1 MAQKTIAEG
10 IVAEAYLEILADR
23 GVDYLFGNAGT
34 DFAPIIE
41 AFSRCRVKGV
51 KVPEPITCPHEN
63 VAISMAQGY
72 YAMTGRPQAVMV
84 HVNVGTANAM
94 CGLINAFKGNVPV
107 LFSAG
112 RTPYSETA
120 KLKGRRSA
128 EIHWPQEMFDQ
139 RALVRELVKWDY
151 ELPNAEVVET
161 AIDRALNAA
170 MTYPRGPVYLTLPR
184 EALAEEIR
192 DFTYTSPGRH
202 HAPSPPHP
210 DPEAIDRAA
219 ELIAAAENP
228 MIITASAGQDTGD
241 VAPLAAVAERFAI
254 PVAQRKPRYMCLPSD
269 HSMHI
274 GYNPDPF
281 LEEADL
287 IIVAECDVPWIP
299 GTKAPGPD
307 CKVIHLGADPLF
319 STYPIRGY
327 PSDIAVTGLL
337 KHSLAALDEALAG
350 REGAAKARI
359 DARRKR
365 VAALR
370 EEQAA
375 RRKAALAEAAKDS
388 PIHPAWITHC
398 LDQVKDEDA
407 VIIRES
413 QFNPLHANLKHP
425 GSYFS
430 LGQGG
435 GLGWGLGTALGVKL
449 AARERQVICTQGDG
463 AYMFGNPVPA
473 HYVSAAEDL
482 PMLTVVFNNHMW
494 NAVRRNTRDVFPDG
508 AAAKSNWEP
517 LTYFK
522 EGTAYEKAVEVA
534 GGYGERVEDPDEL
547 PKAIDRALNVM
558 AKDGRQALL
567 NVVSKNG

>member
-1 MAQKTIAEG
+1 MATKTIKEG

-41 AFSRCRVKGV
+41 AFSRCRVKGT

-63 VAISMAQGY
+63 VAICMAQGY
-72 YAMTGRPQAVMV
+72 YAMTGRPQVVMV

-120 KLKGRRSA
+120 TLQGRRSA

-161 AIDRALNAA
+161 AVDRALNAA
-170 MTYPRGPVYLTLPR
+170 MTHPRGPVYLTLPR
-184 EALAEEIR
+184 EPLAQEFTN
-192 DFTYTSPGRH
+192 FTYTSPSRRQY
-202 HAPSPPHP
+202 PSPPSP
-210 DPEAIDRAA
+210 DADAIDQAA
-219 ELIAAAENP
+219 AMIAAAENP
-228 MIITASAGQDTGD
+228 LLITASVGQDPED
-241 VAPLAAVAERFAI
+241 VAPLAAMAERFAI
-254 PVAQRKPRYMCLPSD
+254 PVSQRKPRYMCLPSD
-269 HSMHI
+269 HPMHV
-274 GYNPDPF
+274 GYNPDP
-281 LEEADL
+281 LLDEADL

-299 GTKAPGPD
+299 GTKGPKED
-307 CKVIHLGADPLF
+307 CKVIHLGTDPLF

-327 PSDIAVTGLL
+327 PSDLAITGLV
-337 KHSLAALDEALAG
+337 KRSFAALDQALA
-350 REGAAKARI
+350 EHEAAAKPRI

-365 VAALR
+365 IAALR
-370 EEQAA
+370 ESQAE
-375 RRKAALAEAAKDS
+375 RRAAALADAAKDT
-388 PIHPAWITHC
+388 PIHPAWVTHC
-398 LDQVKDEDA
+398 LDQARDDDA
-407 VIIRES
+407 IIIRES

-435 GLGWGLGTALGVKL
+435 GLGWGLGTALGAKL
-449 AARERQVICTQGDG
+449 ASRERQVICTQGDG

-517 LTYFK
+517 LTYFQ

-534 GGYGERVEDPDEL
+534 GGYGERVEDPEDL
-547 PKAIDRALNVM
+547 PKAIDRALNIM
-558 AKDGRQALL
+558 AKEGRQALL

>member
-1 MAQKTIAEG
+1 MAQKTISEG
-10 IVAEAYLEILADR
+10 IVAEAYLAILADR

-41 AFSRCRVKGV
+41 AFSRSRVKGV

-63 VAISMAQGY
+63 VAICMAQGY

-112 RTPYSETA
+112 RTPFSETA
-120 KLKGRRSA
+120 TLQGRRSA

-161 AIDRALNAA
+161 AVDRALNAA
-170 MTYPRGPVYLTLPR
+170 MTYPRGPVYMTLPR

-192 DFTYTSPGRH
+192 DFTYTSPGRRH
-202 HAPSPPHP
+202 YPSPPHP
-210 DPEAIDRAA
+210 DPAAIDEAA
-219 ELIAAAENP
+219 ALIAKAENP
-228 MIITASAGQDTGD
+228 LIITASAGQDKED

-254 PVAQRKPRYMCLPSD
+254 PVSQRKPRYMCLASD
-269 HSMHI
+269 HPMHV
-274 GYNPDPF
+274 GYNPDPL
-281 LEEADL
+281 LEAADV
-287 IIVAECDVPWIP
+287 IIVMECDVPWIP
-299 GTKAPGPD
+299 GNKAPGED
-307 CKVIHLGADPLF
+307 CRIIHLGADPLF

-327 PSDIAVTGLL
+327 PSDIAITGLL
-337 KHSLAALDEALAG
+337 KHSLAALDDALA
-350 REGAAKARI
+350 EHESGAKGRI

-370 EEQAA
+370 EEQAQ
-375 RRKAALAEAAKDS
+375 RREAALAEAAKDT
-388 PIHPAWITHC
+388 PIHPAWVTHC
-398 LDQVKDEDA
+398 LDRVKDDDA
-407 VIIRES
+407 IIIRES
-413 QFNPLHANLKHP
+413 QFNPLFANLKHP

-435 GLGWGLGTALGVKL
+435 GLGWGLGTALGAKL
-449 AARERQVICTQGDG
+449 AARDRQVICTQGDG

-473 HYVSAAEDL
+473 HYISAAEDL

-517 LTYFK
+517 LTYFQ

-547 PKAIDRALNVM
+547 PKAIDRALNVI
-558 AKDGRQALL
+558 AKENRQALL

>member
-1 MAQKTIAEG
+1 MAKKIITDG

-23 GVDYLFGNAGT
+23 GIDYLFGNAGT
-34 DFAPIIE
+34 DFAPLIE
-41 AFSRCRVKGV
+41 AYSRCRVNGV
-51 KVPEPITCPHEN
+51 KVPEPVTCPHEN
-63 VAISMAQGY
+63 VAICMAQGY

-94 CGLINAFKGNVPV
+94 CGLINAFKGNIPV

-112 RTPYSETA
+112 RTPFTETDTM
-120 KLKGRRSA
+120 LGRRSA

-139 RALVRELVKWDY
+139 RAMVREVVKWDY
-151 ELPNAEVVET
+151 ELPNGEVVET
-161 AIDRALNAA
+161 AVDRALNAA

-184 EALAEEIR
+184 EALAQSIKNFSYETPSR
-192 DFTYTSPGRH
+192 LQY
-202 HAPSPPHP
+202 ASPPHP
-210 DPEAIDRAA
+210 AANAIDEAA
-219 ELIAAAENP
+219 SLIATAENP
-228 MIITASAGQDTGD
+228 LIITASAGQDFED
-241 VAPLAAVAERFAI
+241 VENLAALAQRFAI
-254 PVAQRKPRYMCLPSD
+254 PVSQRKPRYMCLPTD
-269 HSMHI
+269 HPMHV
-274 GYNPDPF
+274 GYNPDP
-281 LEEADL
+281 LLGDADV

-299 GTKAPGPD
+299 GTLAPPD
-307 CKVIHLGADPLF
+307 HCKVIHLGADPLF

-327 PSDIAVTGLL
+327 PSDIAITGLL
-337 KHSLAALDEALAG
+337 KWSLKALDEALAG
-350 REGAAKARI
+350 QEKAAKGRI

-370 EEQAA
+370 EEQAQ
-375 RRKAALAEAAKDS
+375 RTKAALAAAAKDS

-398 LDQVKDEDA
+398 LDQARDDDSIMV
-407 VIIRES
+407 RES
-413 QFNPLHANLKHP
+413 QFQPMHANFSKP

-435 GLGWGLGTALGVKL
+435 GLGWGLGTALGMKL

-473 HYVSAAEDL
+473 HYVSSAEDL

-517 LTYFK
+517 LTYFQ
-522 EGTAYEKAVEVA
+522 EGTRFEKAVEVA
-534 GGYGERVEDPDEL
+534 GGYGEQVEDPDEL

-558 AKDGRQALL
+558 AKEGRQALL